1 MHVVETVDGFRTA
14 LGAERAAGRTV
25 GFVPTMGYF
34 HEGHRALMAA
44 AMATCDVVA
53 VSVFVN
59 PLQFG
64 PAEDYAS
71 YPRDAARDREVARR
85 AGVDIL
91 FTPALEEM
99 EPSGGTLTRVHVDGV
114 SERLEGASRPG
125 HFTGV
130 ATVVARLFAIA
141 APCRAYFG
149 EKDYQQLAVIRR
161 LVRDLR
167 FAVEVVGC
175 PTVREPDGLALSSRN
190 VLLSPAERAAAPVLH
205 RALEAGRA
213 LVEDEG
219 ERDPA
224 AVRDAMARVVAAE
237 PLAALDY
244 AEVVSAD
251 SLGAVSPL
259 AGDVRLLVAARFGA
273 VRLIDNGGARCPDAA
288 C

>member
-1 MHVVETVDGFRTA
+1 MRVIETVEGFRAA
-14 LGAERAAGRTV
+14 LDAERAAGRTV

-34 HEGHRALMAA
+34 HEGHTSLMAA
-44 AMATCDVVA
+44 AAAAGDVVA

-64 PAEDYAS
+64 PGEDFAS
-71 YPRDAARDREVARR
+71 YPRDAAKDREVALR

-91 FTPALEEM
+91 FAPAAEEM
-99 EPSGGTLTRVHVDGV
+99 EPGRGTVTRVHVEGV
-114 SERLEGASRPG
+114 SEGLEGASRPG

-149 EKDYQQLAVIRR
+149 EKDYQQLAVVRR
-161 LVRDLR
+161 LVNDLR
-167 FAVEVVGC
+167 FAVEVIGC
-175 PTVREPDGLALSSRN
+175 PTVREADGLARSSRN
-190 VLLSPAERAAAPVLH
+190 VLLTPAERAAAPVLH

-213 LVEDEG
+213 LIEDEG

-224 AVRDAMARVVAAE
+224 AVRAAMTRVVAAE
-237 PLAALDY
+237 PLAVLDY
-244 AEVVSAD
+244 AEVAAAD
-251 SLGAVSPL
+251 SLGPVSPL
-259 AGDVRLLVAARFGA
+259 AGDLRLLVAARFGA
-273 VRLIDNGGARCPDAA
+273 VRLIDNRGARCPAAA